1 MAGRQPLIERKTKK
15 IKLTKS
21 ELFLINQK
29 YLGDEP
35 IYVGDKFLTESQYG
49 KALNWYNS
57 MCTRQEGYDYLET
70 YLKNT
75 GRQADLKKIKTVPES
90 MIPETIFWIAR
101 MYTCGAKLP
110 EKSLDWFNTKLK
122 ESFLYAKQPT
132 EETVKVNIQSKVEDK
147 IDNFIGMFEVE
158 IDKNGWSISMFDMLT
173 KHQIS
178 PMHVSKV
185 VAYFA
190 PIAAEANELV
200 GGRVF
205 KAKVDKQ
212 LLEGFEHLTKDQVNQ
227 RAAFYNS
234 ILSDCE
240 RFINN
245 GKAQRAPRKK
255 KVVSPDKK
263 LKNLS
268 YTKECKEFKVV
279 SVNPIKIL
287 GSKELWTFNV
297 KYKTLTHMVALD
309 RAGLDVKGTTIVN
322 VDETASKTYRVGR
335 KTETYL
341 QAVLNNGKRELNKAV
356 SELNVIDLQQR
367 CNENT
372 ILLKVI

>member
-1 MAGRQPLIERKTKK
+1 
-15 IKLTKS
+15 
-21 ELFLINQK
+21 
-29 YLGDEP
+29 
-35 IYVGDKFLTESQYG
+35 
-49 KALNWYNS
+49 
-57 MCTRQEGYDYLET
+57 
-70 YLKNT
+70 
-75 GRQADLKKIKTVPES
+75 
-90 MIPETIFWIAR
+90 
-101 MYTCGAKLP
+101 
-110 EKSLDWFNTKLK
+110 
-122 ESFLYAKQPT
+122 
-132 EETVKVNIQSKVEDK
+132 
-147 IDNFIGMFEVE
+147 
-158 IDKNGWSISMFDMLT
+158 
-173 KHQIS
+173 
-178 PMHVSKV
+178 
-185 VAYFA
+185 
-190 PIAAEANELV
+190 
-200 GGRVF
+200 
-205 KAKVDKQ
+205 
-212 LLEGFEHLTKDQVNQ
+212 
-227 RAAFYNS
+227 
-234 ILSDCE
+234 LSDCE